1 MSGESPAIPAP
12 DARLLIAPGCAHCPA
27 VLDGLSR
34 LVKDGLIGTLEV
46 VNVAKRP
53 EVAEAEGVRTVP
65 WIRIGP
71 YTLTG
76 SHTPGELAEWAERAA
91 QGSGLASYFAHLL
104 ETNRFEEAL
113 AVIRQSPGSLEDL
126 IIMLG
131 DLDTP
136 MSVRIGIGAVFEELA
151 DTDILGATVDTLGA
165 LARSEHAQV
174 RADACHY
181 LGLTAS
187 SHAIPLLQ
195 GCLDDE
201 SHEVREIASE
211 SLALLHEEKGDD

>member
-1 MSGESPAIPAP
+1 MPGESSATPAP

-34 LVKDGLIGTLEV
+34 LVKEGLIGRLEV
-46 VNVAKRP
+46 VNIATRP
-53 EVAEAEGVRTVP
+53 DVAEAEAVRTVP
-65 WIRIGP
+65 WVRIGP

-104 ETNRFEEAL
+104 ETNRFEEAVAL
-113 AVIRQSPGSLEDL
+113 IRQSPGSLEDL

-131 DLDTP
+131 DLETP
-136 MSVRIGIGAVFEELA
+136 MSVRIGIGAVVEELA
-151 DTDILGATVDTLGA
+151 DADILGATVDALGA

-181 LGLTAS
+181 LGLTANPR
-187 SHAIPLLQ
+187 AIPLLQ
-195 GCLDDE
+195 SCVEDE

-211 SLALLHEEKGDD
+211 SLALLHKDTVDG